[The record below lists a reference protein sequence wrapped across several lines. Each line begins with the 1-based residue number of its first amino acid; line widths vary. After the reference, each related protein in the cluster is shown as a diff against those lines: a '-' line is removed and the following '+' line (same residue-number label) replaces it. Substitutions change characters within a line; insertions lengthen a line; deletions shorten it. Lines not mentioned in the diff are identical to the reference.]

1 VTVLPPAT
9 EAALKAGLWATTVLM
24 AAKASTKAFSLPT
37 VLFAA
42 SAAIV
47 NPKNVFSHTSFSL

>member
-1 VTVLPPAT
+1 VTVLPSAT
-9 EAALKAGLWATTVLM
+9 EAALKAGLRATAVLV
-24 AAKASTKAFSLPT
+24 AAKASTKALSLPP